1 MPIVK
6 PGSDYDLHGCISS
19 AGYLWCEI
27 LGRCLRT
34 WEEACSYP
42 TDCLGW
48 YDGCNTCNLV
58 DGKIGACTMMYCF
71 TNNPPQC
78 SVYAPGVPNIMP
90 VIDYPHPIDPIYEPM
105 PPVIN
110 PFIGGRL

>member
-71 TNNPPQC
+71 TNNSPEC
-78 SVYAPGVPNIMP
+78 MVFA
-90 VIDYPHPIDPIYEPM
+90 E
-105 PPVIN
+105 PVIN
-110 PFIGGRL
+110 PFIGDGH